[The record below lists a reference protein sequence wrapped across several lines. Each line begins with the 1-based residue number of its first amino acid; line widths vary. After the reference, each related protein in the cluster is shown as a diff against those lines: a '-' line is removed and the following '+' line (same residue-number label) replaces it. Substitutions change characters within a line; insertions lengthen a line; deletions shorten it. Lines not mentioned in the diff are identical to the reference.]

1 MLAVPLCSLERLPSD
16 TVPKFNDSFLRC
28 TAYPPTPSS
37 ANRMLVLLLD
47 DRLIIL
53 EACYIIE
60 VFYANSVNL
69 SAMQCGC

>member
-1 MLAVPLCSLERLPSD
+1 
-16 TVPKFNDSFLRC
+16 
-28 TAYPPTPSS
+28 
-37 ANRMLVLLLD
+37 MLVLLLD